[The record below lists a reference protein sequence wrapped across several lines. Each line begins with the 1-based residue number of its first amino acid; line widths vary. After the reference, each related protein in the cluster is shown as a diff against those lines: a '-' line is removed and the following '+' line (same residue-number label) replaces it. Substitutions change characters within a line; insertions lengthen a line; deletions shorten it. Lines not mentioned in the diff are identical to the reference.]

1 MDKSYR
7 SKNLTRASPEGSARS
22 SCRRQREAGGTAR
35 GREAR
40 NKRHRA
46 MRSKDKGREDRA
58 SLQLFLGQNVKYK
71 LFAYQTEG
79 TLKTYNQNVCLH

>member
-1 MDKSYR
+1 MYKSYR

-46 MRSKDKGREDRA
+46 MRKDKA

-71 LFAYQTEG
+71 LFAYQTES
-79 TLKTYNQNVCLH
+79 TLKTYNQSVCLH

>member
-1 MDKSYR
+1 MYKSYR

-71 LFAYQTEG
+71 LFAYQTES
-79 TLKTYNQNVCLH
+79 TLKTYNQSVCLH

>member
-1 MDKSYR
+1 MCKSYR
-7 SKNLTRASPEGSARS
+7 SKILTRASPEGSARS

-46 MRSKDKGREDRA
+46 MRSKDKAEKIEQVC
-58 SLQLFLGQNVKYK
+58 SCSWVKMSNINFLLIKPK
-71 LFAYQTEG
+71 AL
-79 TLKTYNQNVCLH
+79 